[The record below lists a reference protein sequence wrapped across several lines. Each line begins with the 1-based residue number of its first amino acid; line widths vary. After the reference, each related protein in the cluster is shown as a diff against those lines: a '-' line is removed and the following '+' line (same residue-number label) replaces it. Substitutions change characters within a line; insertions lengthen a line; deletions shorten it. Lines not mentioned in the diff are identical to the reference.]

1 MKFRRTAIIINP
13 TLFIHI
19 HICHIMPFCHIMSF
33 CHIKANGY
41 VISDTNKLWNGNE
54 IQNNSELHN
63 YFDISFRSF
72 VSYFDEKRTSIQI
85 LMRRYLGIIV

>member
-1 MKFRRTAIIINP
+1 MICYVKNIKFRRPAIIINP

-41 VISDTNKLWNGNE
+41 IISDTNKLWNGNE
-54 IQNNSELHN
+54 IQNDSELHN

-72 VSYFDEKRTSIQI
+72 VSYFVEKKTEQKFKF
-85 LMRRYLGIIV
+85 